1 MVELQ
6 RAAEFKLGGD
16 DGPTI
21 TPSESLDAKDD
32 NASGRRKVSRD
43 CLEDTSQFKA
53 IYFGFSDYND
63 RLLSTL
69 QL

>member
-21 TPSESLDAKDD
+21 TPSESLDEK
-32 NASGRRKVSRD
+32 GMTTGYRRYIYICNIKIDLKKV
-43 CLEDTSQFKA
+43 
-53 IYFGFSDYND
+53 
-63 RLLSTL
+63 
-69 QL
+69 